1 MARTHFPSEPATS
14 HDLHGP
20 VQEADSQ
27 HTPSTQLPEA
37 HEEAKAAVQPSPL
50 PKAVTLYSH
59 VSVEGPEPLLGAP
72 PNTTTTPRP
81 LSKTM
86 LDPERCE
93 GVLGSARTYQVG
105 APDSTSQ
112 V

>member
-1 MARTHFPSEPATS
+1 MVIGIRRVEARPPHGLPARMRL
-14 HDLHGP
+14 D
-20 VQEADSQ
+20 
-27 HTPSTQLPEA
+27 
-37 HEEAKAAVQPSPL
+37 
-50 PKAVTLYSH
+50 
-59 VSVEGPEPLLGAP
+59 VSVEGPEPLLGDA

-112 V
+112 VRFWPVVLSMASVRNTSRRRTES